1 MKLSL
6 EIDGMTCD
14 GLINQKDFEKVKDKD
29 LPLAGTCDSSCLVT
43 INDIEFTVLWEWDLF
58 EESKEDCDNDTDD
71 SSEISCI
78 SETDMSDTSIEDVN
92 LNVTS
97 DDSDDDIVHHTTF

>member
-1 MKLSL
+1 
-6 EIDGMTCD
+6 MTCD

-92 LNVTS
+92 LKVTS